1 MNQHSWTVI
10 TEAGYTAKNVD
21 TSQSRL
27 LGIKQVQ
34 NQQAEVLLDKRNVK
48 TVQKYFIILFA
59 MKSVHM

>member
-10 TEAGYTAKNVD
+10 TEVGCTAKNGD

-59 MKSVHM
+59 LKSVHM